1 MATSGTS
8 AFNATRNEVIRQ
20 AALQVN
26 AIGAGVTMGAQ
37 MLSDFDFML
46 NAMVKTWQAEGLHVW
61 TTTEGTL
68 FPVAGQTRYGA
79 GTGATDHITQTYYET
94 STSADEASGQTIIS
108 VTSTANMTVADNIGI
123 VLDDG
128 TLHWTTI
135 VSKTSTTVTITVAL
149 TDTVASGNAVFNYT
163 SKIAR
168 PLKVVDA
175 RRYNID
181 GATDT
186 PMIVASRNEYQ
197 NLPQKTTAGM
207 PVHLFYDPQLT
218 IGYFHLWQVPSTTT
232 DLVKFTWHRPIQ
244 DFNTAADNPDLPQE
258 WILTMVYNLA
268 QLMMPQYPVS
278 NQKAT
283 QINALAG
290 NLLNT
295 MRGFDRESESIFFAP
310 ETGWR

>member
-135 VSKTSTTVTITVAL
+135 VSKTSATVTITVAL

-197 NLPQKTTAGM
+197 NLPQKTAAGM

-244 DFNTAADNPDLPQE
+244 DFNTAADNPDLPNE
-258 WILTMVYNLA
+258 WLLTMVYNLA
-268 QLMMPQYPVS
+268 QIMMPQYPVS
-278 NQKAT
+278 AQKAN
-283 QINALAG
+283 QINSLAAQF
-290 NLLNT
+290 LDT
-295 MRGFDRESESIFFAP
+295 MRGFDRESESIFFQP
-310 ETGWR
+310 ETRY

>member
-8 AFNATRNEVIRQ
+8 VFNATRNEVIRQ

-26 AIGAGVTMGAQ
+26 ALGAGRTMGAQ

-79 GTGATDHITQTYYET
+79 GNGATDHIAQTYYET
-94 STSADEASGQTIIS
+94 SLSAAEAAGQTILS
-108 VTSTANMTVADNIGI
+108 ATSTANMTVSDNIGI

-128 TLHWTTI
+128 SIQWTTI
-135 VSKTSTTVTITVAL
+135 SAKDATTVTVAVAL
-149 TDTVASGNAVFNYT
+149 TGAAASGNAVFNYT

-175 RRYNID
+175 RRYSIS

-197 NLPQKTTAGM
+197 NLPQKTQAGS
-207 PVHLFYDPQLT
+207 PIHLFYDAQLT

-278 NQKAT
+278 NQKAN
-283 QINALAG
+283 QINQMAG

-295 MRGFDRESESIFFAP
+295 MRGFDRENESIFFAP
-310 ETGWR
+310 ETSWQ